1 MELVSELQQLL
12 HAGLV
17 SILGSEVDAAGVVV
31 QPTRNEFEGDYTLV
45 VFPWAKQARK
55 SPEALAAELGEWAQQ
70 HSEWIAGY
78 NVVRGFLNLA
88 LTDACWAEAIR
99 AADATDGFGLP
110 TPGSSGTTV
119 MVEYSSPNTNKPLH
133 LGHIRNIL
141 LGHSVSQLLKAAGHT
156 VVQANL
162 VNDRGV
168 HICKSMLAWQRFGE
182 GETPQTSG
190 LKGDH
195 LIGKYYVRFDQEY
208 RREVAE
214 LMASRGISEEEAKA
228 QAPILLAAHEML
240 RAWEAHDPEVV
251 ALWERMN
258 GWVYEGF
265 DATYARLGVAFD
277 KVYYESQTYLLG
289 KKIVMDGLSRGILFQ
304 KDDGSIWCDLTA
316 DGLDQKLLLRSDG
329 TSVYM
334 TQDLGTAVQRA
345 EAYHL
350 DSMVYVVG
358 NEQDYHFQ
366 VLRLILK
373 KLGYTWAERL
383 HHLSYGM
390 VFLPSGKMKSRE
402 GTVVDADDLID
413 SLDSIA
419 RQTAESLG
427 KQQAISPDE
436 ADEVYHQVGLGALK
450 YFMLKVDPTK
460 NMTFN
465 PEESIEFNGNTGP
478 FIQYTHARACS
489 VLRQVE
495 DPGAAKGPVAL
506 SRHERTVARRVCDY
520 TAVVLA
526 AAEQFSPALVANYAY
541 ELAREFNQ
549 FYHEC
554 PIARESDVQLRGLRI
569 ALTRCTA
576 AVLKSALGLLGIW
589 APERM

>member
-31 QPTRNEFEGDYTLV
+31 QPTRSEFEGDYTLV

-110 TPGSSGTTV
+110 TPGSSGKTV

-289 KKIVMDGLSRGILFQ
+289 KKIVMDGLARGILFQ

-495 DPGAAKGPVAL
+495 EPGAAMGPVAL